1 MPRSDSATGPEV
13 LDLRRTPPWRPRAS
27 VSPAAGRAPSEAQHH
42 RAEEQQGQPPPQVD
56 VDTERALVN
65 RRVAEESE
73 AREQQPEEGEH
84 HSARYADVEAHA
96 RLLTR
101 R

>member
-13 LDLRRTPPWRPRAS
+13 LDLRRTPPWRGLS
-27 VSPAAGRAPSEAQHH
+27 VSTPAGRAPPEAQHQ
-42 RAEEQQGQPPPQVD
+42 RAEEQQRQPPPQVD
-56 VDTERALVN
+56 VDTERALVDH
-65 RRVAEESE
+65 RIAEESE
-73 AREQQPEEGEH
+73 PREQQPEDGEH
-84 HSARYADVEAHA
+84 HSEGYADVEAHA